1 MLLKSYLNRVVV
13 GDCIEKMNKLPP
25 ESVDLIFADPP
36 YNLQLNGELER
47 PDQTKV
53 DGVKET
59 WDKFKS
65 ISDYDNY
72 TKEWMSSARRTL
84 KPNGSIWVIGSYH
97 NIFRLGY
104 ILQDLGFWLL
114 NDVVWRKVN
123 PMPNFRGRRFTN
135 AHETLIWASK
145 TKESK
150 YTFNYEAMKSLNG
163 DLQMR
168 SDWSLPIC
176 TGDERL
182 KNKDGKKIHPTQKPE
197 NLLNRVIMSSSNIGD
212 VVLDPFFGTGTTGA
226 VAKKLRRNF
235 IGIEQNAKYALEAE
249 KRINKVEEI
258 GTKDLIQTPRKNA
271 EPRIPFG
278 QLLEQGLLNPG
289 ELLQDSR
296 SRWTAKIR
304 ADGSLISKDKK
315 GSIHSVGADLQGLQA
330 CNGWTF
336 WHIKRSGKLIPID
349 SLRHAVRAVNQV

>member
-1 MLLKSYLNRVVV
+1 MILKSYLNRVVV

-36 YNLQLNGELER
+36 YNLQLNGDLER

-53 DGVKET
+53 EGVKES

-72 TKEWMSSARRTL
+72 TMKWMSSARRIL
-84 KPNGSIWVIGSYH
+84 KSNGSIWVIGSYH

-145 TKESK
+145 TKTSK

-168 SDWSLPIC
+168 SDWSIPIC

-212 VVLDPFFGTGTTGA
+212 VVLDPFFGTGTTGV
-226 VAKKLRRNF
+226 VAKKLCRNF
-235 IGIEQNAKYALEAE
+235 IGIEQDAKYALEAE
-249 KRINKVEEI
+249 KRIHRVKEI
-258 GTKDLIQTPRKNA
+258 GNKDLIQTPRKTA

-278 QLLEQGLLNPG
+278 YLLEQGLINPG

-349 SLRHAVRAVNQV
+349 SLRHAARAVNQA